1 MQICVGA
8 FCTQFCVSLEGLSCP
23 YNIFPSYNIFLSLDP
38 PMTLFTTQIWS
49 IRSLGVDFYAPG
61 GDLHTHWC
69 RFIYTPGVDL
79 HTHQC
84 GFTHPVGFYTLGV
97 STSTST
103 TTSNSTSTSTSNSN
117 STSTSTLSQ
126 RNSKLRKLQVRET
139 PSRRN
144 SKSQENSKSVEN
156 SKSQK
161 LQVGDTPSRA
171 PKCIHPQIG
180 STSKLRPL

>member
-1 MQICVGA
+1 MIRRIRDSA
-8 FCTQFCVSLEGLSCP
+8 S
-23 YNIFPSYNIFLSLDP
+23 NIRIFGFDRIKMP
-38 PMTLFTTQIWS
+38 FT
-49 IRSLGVDFYAPG
+49 V
-61 GDLHTHWC
+61 
-69 RFIYTPGVDL
+69 

-144 SKSQENSKSVEN
+144 SKSQENSKSE
-156 SKSQK
+156 K
-161 LQVGDTPSRA
+161 LQV
-171 PKCIHPQIG
+171 
-180 STSKLRPL
+180 